1 MMMIRNKDS
10 YYSEITSFEDLRLER
25 TRLILKSRLLETRI
39 NMNLD
44 GILEAFSLSTLALS
58 LAKEYILPKIA
69 DILGLFSQNSE
80 KDAESQS

>member
-1 MMMIRNKDS
+1 MMIRNKDS

-44 GILEAFSLSTLALS
+44 GILEAFSFSTLALS